1 MAPSEPAS
9 VLLIRTWPQAAG
21 PRPASPGEVSSVDP
35 LPLCWSVLGS
45 SPAVRAFEIWAAV
58 ALLALLPVTL
68 ALDAS
73 FPIFTVV
80 WIVVPL
86 IVVLRARDATRVGF
100 RSVPTSL
107 LLQTTAINL
116 GLFFAL
122 MLAVEPW
129 SHTYERLLEFVVSA
143 RPLDTTFGWLVR
155 LPRPPALAAMA
166 LYSGLVTLFGEEL
179 FFRGWLLQAFRSR
192 SGTASAIVLQAILF
206 AVPNTLV
213 AFALPLPEG
222 ILYVIVYA
230 WLTIGIVGGWAAART
245 GSIWPSLVT
254 ATVGNLVMVG
264 LLQ

>member
-1 MAPSEPAS
+1 
-9 VLLIRTWPQAAG
+9 
-21 PRPASPGEVSSVDP
+21 
-35 LPLCWSVLGS
+35 
-45 SPAVRAFEIWAAV
+45 
-58 ALLALLPVTL
+58 
-68 ALDAS
+68 
-73 FPIFTVV
+73 
-80 WIVVPL
+80 
-86 IVVLRARDATRVGF
+86 
-100 RSVPTSL
+100 
-107 LLQTTAINL
+107 
-116 GLFFAL
+116 
-122 MLAVEPW
+122 
-129 SHTYERLLEFVVSA
+129 
-143 RPLDTTFGWLVR
+143 
-155 LPRPPALAAMA
+155 MA

-254 ATVGNLVMVG
+254 ATVGNLVMVC